1 MNEVQKKL
9 LEIIGDLSEKEIEQ
23 IITFAEFLSYQKN
36 NEVEEVISQSIE
48 KNRVALKELVKYD

>member
-1 MNEVQKKL
+1 MNEIQKKL

-23 IITFAEFLSYQKN
+23 IITFAEFLSYQRN